1 MSMDGRLDPS
11 DASALRERVV
21 RLEQEL
27 AERERELAEHRREI
41 EALHEREA
49 QLLEI
54 EAEQKRLAAVTENSS
69 DFIGIASMEG
79 VAQYL
84 NEAGRELVGLEASEL
99 PRVTIGSFF
108 FPDDLPYIEQHI
120 MPATMEHGR
129 WVGEFRFRHFKTGA
143 AIPVLYN
150 SFLIRDPETG
160 EPMALATVTADLTER
175 KRAEEERVRLKDE
188 MIRLQAAMLR
198 ELSTP
203 LLRISDRAVIMPLIG
218 AVDSSRA
225 AAVLER
231 LLQGVSAEQSR
242 VVILDITGVS
252 NVDSHVADA
261 LIRTAKAVRL
271 LGAQMVLTGIRPEVA
286 QILVALGVDLGS
298 IVTMGS
304 LQSGIAFALSQP
316 R

>member
-21 RLEQEL
+21 SLEREL
-27 AERERELAEHRREI
+27 AQRERELADHKREI
-41 EALHEREA
+41 RLLQEREA
-49 QLLEI
+49 QLLKVET
-54 EAEQKRLAAVTENSS
+54 EQKRLAAVAENSS

-79 VAQYL
+79 VALYL
-84 NEAGRELVGLEASEL
+84 NEAGMQLVGLARSEL
-99 PRVTIGSFF
+99 PHVTIGSFF
-108 FPDDLPYIEQHI
+108 FPEDLPYVEQHI

-129 WVGEFRFRHFKTGA
+129 WVGEFRFRHFKSGA

-150 SFLIRDPETG
+150 SFLIRDPKTG

-175 KRAEEERVRLKDE
+175 KRAEEERVSLKDE
-188 MIRLQAAMLR
+188 MIRVQAATLR

-218 AVDSSRA
+218 AVDSTRA

-231 LLQGVSAEQSR
+231 LLQGVGAEQSK

-252 NVDSHVADA
+252 NVDSQVADA

-286 QILVALGVDLGS
+286 QILVALGIDLRG

-304 LQSGIAFALSQP
+304 LQSGIAFAMSQP

>member
-1 MSMDGRLDPS
+1 MADSIRATPRRCGSASSAWSRSWPSASGSWPSTAGRSGPC
-11 DASALRERVV
+11 ASA
-21 RLEQEL
+21 
-27 AERERELAEHRREI
+27 RRSSS
-41 EALHEREA
+41 RSRRSRR
-49 QLLEI
+49 
-54 EAEQKRLAAVTENSS
+54 RLAAVAENSS
-69 DFIGIASMEG
+69 DSHRHRLDGR

-84 NEAGRELVGLEASEL
+84 NEAGRQLVGLEASEL

-150 SFLIRDPETG
+150 SFLIRDPETR

-286 QILVALGVDLGS
+286 QILVGRSAS
-298 IVTMGS
+298 IWAASSRWVS
-304 LQSGIAFALSQP
+304 SRAASRL

>member
-21 RLEQEL
+21 SLEQEL
-27 AERERELAEHRREI
+27 AQRERELADHKREI
-41 EALHEREA
+41 RLLQEREA
-49 QLLEI
+49 QLLKVET
-54 EAEQKRLAAVTENSS
+54 EQKRLAAVAENSS

-79 VAQYL
+79 VALYL
-84 NEAGRELVGLEASEL
+84 NEAGLQLVGLARSEL
-99 PRVTIGSFF
+99 PHVTIGSFF
-108 FPDDLPYIEQHI
+108 FPEDLPYVEQHI

-129 WVGEFRFRHFKTGA
+129 WVGEFRFRHLKTGA

-150 SFLIRDPETG
+150 SFLIRDPKTG

-188 MIRLQAAMLR
+188 MIRVQAATLR

-218 AVDSSRA
+218 AIDSTRA

-231 LLQGVSAEQSR
+231 LLQGVGAEQSK

-286 QILVALGVDLGS
+286 QILVALGIDLRG

-304 LQSGIAFALSQP
+304 LQSGIAFAMSQP

>member
-1 MSMDGRLDPS
+1 MDGRLDPS

-21 RLEQEL
+21 SLEQEL
-27 AERERELAEHRREI
+27 AQRERELADHKREI
-41 EALHEREA
+41 RLLQEREA
-49 QLLEI
+49 QLLKVET
-54 EAEQKRLAAVTENSS
+54 EQKRLAAVAENSS

-79 VAQYL
+79 VALYL
-84 NEAGRELVGLEASEL
+84 NEAGLQLVGLARSEL
-99 PRVTIGSFF
+99 PHVTIGSFF
-108 FPDDLPYIEQHI
+108 FPEDLPYVEQHI

-129 WVGEFRFRHFKTGA
+129 WVGEFRFRHLKTGA

-150 SFLIRDPETG
+150 SFLIRDPKTG

-188 MIRLQAAMLR
+188 MIRVQAATLR

-218 AVDSSRA
+218 AIDSTRA

-231 LLQGVSAEQSR
+231 LLQGVGAEQSK

-286 QILVALGVDLGS
+286 QILVALGIDLRG

-304 LQSGIAFALSQP
+304 LQSGIAFAMSQP